1 MVQEARELHKHLP
14 PLGRPVVA
22 LFVIHQQF
30 CMLIIT
36 GNFVCLDHALQPN
49 YLNILLKAPAWGH
62 KITCKGLQ

>member
-36 GNFVCLDHALQPN
+36 GNFVCLGACRSINPPPTQ
-49 YLNILLKAPAWGH
+49 
-62 KITCKGLQ
+62 

>member
-36 GNFVCLDHALQPN
+36 GKFCLPRPRTATELFKHP
-49 YLNILLKAPAWGH
+49 
-62 KITCKGLQ
+62 TKGPRMGS